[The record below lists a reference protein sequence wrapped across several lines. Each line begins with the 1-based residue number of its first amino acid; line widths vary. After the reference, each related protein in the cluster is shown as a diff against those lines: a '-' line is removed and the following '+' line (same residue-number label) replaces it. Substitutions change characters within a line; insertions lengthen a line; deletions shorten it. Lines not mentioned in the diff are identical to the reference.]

1 MSTEKKPSICIISNI
16 GAHYRFPIFNE
27 IYKTFHADFYLGD
40 KLPFPINTFN
50 YENFEGYKGTVH
62 NRFFG
67 KFYWQDGTV
76 KFGREAYDYY
86 ILDGEPY
93 CLSSW
98 MILLVSRLL
107 GKKTVA
113 WTHGWYGREGF
124 VKRIIKKIFYSLFSY
139 LMVYSEYAINLM
151 EKEGFKQKKMFCI
164 ANSLDSDNEKTIRES
179 LKSSNIY
186 SDHFKNS
193 YPTIIYCGRIQ
204 KVKKLHLIIDSIKIL
219 KDEGIIANVVFVGK
233 DIDGVNLPS
242 VARQKGIADQIWM
255 YGPCYDDEK
264 LAELFYNA
272 SACVSPGNIGL
283 TAIHTLSFGC
293 PAITHNNFVNQMPE
307 FEAIKP
313 GITGDFFHEDN
324 SKDLAEKIRPWL
336 FLTSEQR
343 EETRKAAFAEIDKK
357 WNIHHQ
363 IDIIKQVLNAN

>member
-1 MSTEKKPSICIISNI
+1 MITNVGP
-16 GAHYRFPIFNE
+16 HYRLP
-27 IYKTFHADFYLGD
+27 IYKRLSEIFCCDFFLGD
-40 KLPFPINTFN
+40 NMLMPIKKFN
-50 YENFEGYKGTVH
+50 YEDLPYYKATLKNH
-62 NRFFG
+62 FL
-67 KFYWQDGTV
+67 KYFYWQSGSVRLTF
-76 KFGREAYDYY
+76 KQYSTY

-98 MILLVSRLL
+98 IILILAKIK

-113 WTHGWYGREGF
+113 WTHGWYGRESL
-124 VKRIIKKIFYSLFSY
+124 VKRIIKKAFYHLFSY

-151 EKEGFKQKKMFCI
+151 VKEGFSRQKMFCI
-164 ANSLDSDNEKTIRES
+164 ANSLDSDNEKTIREK
-179 LKSSNIY
+179 LKESNVY
-186 SDHFKNS
+186 SKHFNNT

-204 KVKKLHLIIDSIKIL
+204 KVKKLHLIIDSIRIL
-219 KDEGIIANVVFVGK
+219 KDEGIITNVVFVGK
-233 DIDGVNLPS
+233 DIDGVDLPA
-242 VARQKGIADQIWM
+242 VARQKGVTDQIWM

-283 TAIHTLSFGC
+283 TTIHALSFGC
-293 PAITHNNFVNQMPE
+293 PAITHNNFANQMPE

-313 GITGDFFHEDN
+313 GITGDFFQEDN
-324 SKDLAEKIRPWL
+324 CKDLAEKIRPWL

-357 WNIHHQ
+357 WNIHYQ

>member
-1 MSTEKKPSICIISNI
+1 MSIKKELSICFISNI
-16 GAHYRFPIFNE
+16 GTHYRFPIFDE
-27 IYKTFHADFYLGD
+27 ICKIFHADFYLGD
-40 KLPFPINTFN
+40 KLQFPIKTFK
-50 YENFEGYKGTVH
+50 YEDLKGYRETVQ
-62 NRFFG
+62 NIFFG
-67 KFYWQDGTV
+67 KFYWQKKTI
-76 KFGREAYDYY
+76 KLANEPYNYY

-98 MILLVSRLL
+98 IILILAKIK

-113 WTHGWYGREGF
+113 WTHGWYGRESL
-124 VKRIIKKIFYSLFSY
+124 VKRIIKKAFYHLFSY
-139 LMVYSEYAINLM
+139 LMVYSDYAINLM
-151 EKEGFKQKKMFCI
+151 VKEGFNRQKMYCI
-164 ANSLDSDNEKTIRES
+164 ANSLDSDHEKDIRKK
-179 LKSSNIY
+179 LKTNNLY
-186 SDHFKNS
+186 YEHFKNT

-204 KVKKLHLIIDSIKIL
+204 KVKKLHLIIDSIKVL
-219 KDEGIIANVVFVGK
+219 KDEGVITNVIFVGK

-242 VARQKGIADQIWM
+242 VARQKGITEQIWM

-283 TAIHTLSFGC
+283 TAIHALSFGC
-293 PAITHNNFVNQMPE
+293 PAITHNNFANQMPE

-313 GITGDFFHEDN
+313 GITGDFFQEDN

-343 EETRKAAFAEIDKK
+343 EKTRKAAFAEVDKK
-357 WNIHHQ
+357 WNIHYQ
-363 IDIIKQVLNAN
+363 IDIIKKVLNAN